1 MIWPRRGD
9 RTQTYRGCVRLRTV
23 SGSAMGSTV
32 QARFLPLPRPALQLG
47 AKDMSE
53 NRVAVPASADVS
65 GKRTP
70 SAGEKPHIRKIDCGS
85 RDDEIRGSS
94 TTRIARGPG
103 VRRDS

>member
-1 MIWPRRGD
+1 MHALIAAD
-9 RTQTYRGCVRLRTV
+9 LSCVRLRTEAEATW
-23 SGSAMGSTV
+23 GATL

-47 AKDMSE
+47 AKEMSD
-53 NRVAVPASADVS
+53 NRVAVPASADAS

-85 RDDEIRGSS
+85 KDDEIRRSS